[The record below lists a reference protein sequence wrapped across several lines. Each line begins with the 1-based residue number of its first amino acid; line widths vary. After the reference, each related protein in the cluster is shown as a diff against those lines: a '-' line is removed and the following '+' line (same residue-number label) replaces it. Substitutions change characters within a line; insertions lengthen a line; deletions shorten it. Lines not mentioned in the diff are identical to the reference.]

1 MSPKNTS
8 DALRSIRRTFKRPLS
23 LALAVLFAASGA
35 VISAAVAQSAKA
47 GDAAQPR
54 DVAKQGDADKA
65 EIAFVEGAR
74 LLEKQDLA
82 GAQAAFALA
91 QALNPRKLDYKL
103 AFELT
108 RAHRVSMLVQ
118 EAAKARL
125 AGQVPEAAALM
136 AQAAAIDPA
145 SELVQEH
152 TEAGQSINVPAAP
165 KARITPANQ
174 VMFTKPIEVQPLAVA
189 QQFDIRGNARQ
200 VIEQVARAYGV
211 KTVFDG
217 SVTSGEALPTIHFIL
232 DQSPYSL
239 AMPALLKMTKM
250 FAVAVDAKEL
260 LIARDTQENRA
271 RLERQAEET
280 IYVPA
285 STPEE
290 LNELTN
296 IIKNVFDVKQV
307 SISATSGTLAV
318 RAPLPTLKALNAT
331 LKDLIDG
338 DAEVLMEIKLVSV
351 DKSRTVNTGA
361 QTPTSIGAFS
371 IAGEA
376 QTIINNNQSLVQ
388 TLISTGGYVPNSAIS
403 NQQNQIL
410 EALILVLSGAVQDA
424 KVSGLIALA
433 GNGLTLTGIDLGSGA
448 TLNFGLN
455 SSDVRA
461 LDDISIRVGDRQT
474 ATLKVGEKY
483 PITTAT
489 YSSGISSTTASAL
502 SGVSINGVSA
512 SQLLSQFTGS
522 TANIPQVQYEDLGL
536 TLKVT
541 PVVLRSGLIDM
552 KVDMKIESLTG
563 ASLDNIPVLTS
574 SVYTSDITLADGASA
589 MMLSNLS
596 KTESAAIAGLPGLSE
611 LPGFKESAADDLR
624 EVSSSEL
631 MLMVTPHIVRHRKDL
646 TASERIP
653 FQPSVPPEF

>member
-1 MSPKNTS
+1 
-8 DALRSIRRTFKRPLS
+8 
-23 LALAVLFAASGA
+23 
-35 VISAAVAQSAKA
+35 
-47 GDAAQPR
+47 
-54 DVAKQGDADKA
+54 VAKQRVTERPGNADKA

-82 GAQAAFALA
+82 GAQAAFEQAL
-91 QALNPRKLDYKL
+91 ALNPTKLDYKL
-103 AFELT
+103 ALELT
-108 RAHRVSMLVQ
+108 RAHRIGELVQ
-118 EAAKARL
+118 RAAKARL
-125 AGQVPEAAALM
+125 AGQAEEADSLLK
-136 AQAAAIDPA
+136 QAARIDPTNA
-145 SELVQEH
+145 LVQEH
-152 TEAGQSINVPAAP
+152 TDAGESLAKPATP
-165 KARITPANQ
+165 KTKITPANQ
-174 VMFTKPIEVQPLAVA
+174 VVFTKPIEVEPAAVPQA
-189 QQFDIRGNARQ
+189 FDIRGNAQQ

-211 KTVFDG
+211 KTVFDS
-217 SVTSGEALPTIHFIL
+217 SVNSGEALLPLRFLL
-232 DQSPYSL
+232 DKSPYSL

-250 FAVAVDAKEL
+250 FAVPVNSKQL
-260 LIARDTQENRA
+260 LVARDTQENRA

-285 STPEE
+285 STPEQ

-307 SISATSGTLAV
+307 SISASSGTLAV
-318 RAPLPTLKALNAT
+318 RAPMPTLKALNAT
-331 LKDLIDG
+331 LEDLIDG
-338 DAEVLMEIKLVSV
+338 DAEVVMEIKLVSV
-351 DKSRTVNTGA
+351 DKSRTVNTGT
-361 QTPTSIGAFS
+361 QTPSSIGAFS
-371 IAGEA
+371 VAGEA
-376 QTIINNNQSLVQ
+376 QTILNNNQGLVQ
-388 TLISTGGYVPNSAIS
+388 ELISSGGYVPNSSIS

-433 GNGLTLTGIDLGSGA
+433 GNGLTLTGIYLGSGA
-448 TLNFGLN
+448 TVNFGLN

-489 YSSGISSTTASAL
+489 YSSGINSRTASAL

-512 SQLLSQFTGS
+512 SQLLSQFAGS

-552 KVDMKIESLTG
+552 KVDMKIESLSG
-563 ASLDNIPVLTS
+563 ASLDSIPVLTS
-574 SVYTSDITLADGASA
+574 SVYTSDITLSDGASA

-611 LPGFKESAADDLR
+611 LPGFQQSAADDLR

-631 MLMVTPHIVRHRKDL
+631 MLVVTPHIVRRRKDL

-653 FQPSVPPEF
+653 FSPSVPPEF